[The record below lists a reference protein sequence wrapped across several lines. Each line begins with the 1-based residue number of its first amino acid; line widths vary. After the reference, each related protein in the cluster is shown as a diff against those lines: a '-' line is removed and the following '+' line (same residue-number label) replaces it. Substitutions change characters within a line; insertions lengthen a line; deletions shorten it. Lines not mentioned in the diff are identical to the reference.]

1 MEYWKLVWVFVLA
14 FLFGGYQSEGCWEIE
29 KAALFQLKPF
39 FSRPNG
45 EGISWGKGNCCRWD
59 WVECSTSTGR
69 VTRLFLEDS
78 CDLEKKDIYLGW
90 YLNISLFLPFEELKS
105 LNLGGNNIVGF
116 IDNQGIKK
124 LSKLNKLEIL
134 DFSDNKLS
142 GNNILSHLTQFTSL
156 KTLFLKNCGLQGSID
171 ILKLDNL
178 KNLKELYLNDNK
190 IVSLQSKRQLR
201 TLTKLE
207 VLDLSSNYFNS
218 SKFSSLAVL
227 PHLKSLNIESNK
239 LTEWSYIQDLNVLS
253 NLKILNIS
261 YEGKNNSV
269 PSQDNKRELKLTSLE
284 ELNLWGNVFNSY
296 ILSSLGG
303 LSNLKSLYLYDGYA
317 MEGPIGLPALKN
329 LEKLHLGC
337 GNNENVNLQLQLL
350 DIFPSLK
357 TLSLENLSLKGT
369 IIQRWQNLTNL
380 KELTLTDLSDTSNII
395 RDIGTLTSLE
405 DLVID
410 GCDVDDN
417 LNLHGFCE
425 LRKLQT
431 LAIINRYWDASLP
444 ECFSELTSLKY
455 LDISSNNFFGNI
467 YVFKN
472 LTLLENL
479 DISSNSFFGDISML
493 KNLKSLEYLDLGSNK
508 LFGDISYFMSL
519 ISLRELRLS
528 NNNIEIPSS
537 LAPLFNLSKLQKL
550 YADNNMIYAA
560 ETEMHSLD
568 TPTFQLRSISL
579 SCCGDGGSFP
589 QSLNHQHDLR
599 DVDLS
604 NINFKGDQ
612 FPNWL
617 LENNKKLELL
627 YLVNSS
633 LSGHFQ
639 LPSTSRR
646 GLSGLDVSSNSL
658 DGNIP
663 NEIGAKLPSLWVLN
677 MSNNFFGGGIP
688 ISIGDM
694 ISLQILDFSNNK
706 LSGGIPRHL
715 PMGLYIFDVS
725 NNQLFGDIPSSMEN
739 MSLLALDLSN
749 NTLFGGIPRWMG
761 KMSGLEVLLMANNH
775 FEGPIP
781 VEFCKLNYSLKFL
794 DLSANNI
801 SGSLPSFF
809 SFSRLTHVYLSRNKL
824 KGPITSF
831 INSIDLVT
839 LDLSNNHLTGNI
851 PNWIGNLS
859 SLSYLL
865 LNNNYFEGGIP
876 VQLCDLHCLRLIDV
890 SNNNLSGTIPPCL
903 MNTISNDSSRANYKN
918 SGYDISVGYFS
929 VDVPIK
935 FTMKSISYFYKATV
949 LNYLSGIDLSCNK
962 LTGEIPHQIQH
973 FQDIIV
979 LNFSHNSLIGPIPPA
994 LADLSQIESLDL
1006 SHNNLSGNIPSHLLG
1021 LHFLSFFSVAYNNLS
1036 GTTPQRSGQFA
1047 TFEESS
1053 YVGNPFLCG
1062 EPLPK
1067 NCSIDGPSSS
1077 MPKNATDKGF
1087 IDMEFF
1093 YASFVGSYIVMPLCI
1108 AIVLYINP
1116 YWRQAWFYH
1125 VEAAT
1130 MSCYYFVLDH
1140 ILPKR
1145 FR

>member
-1 MEYWKLVWVFVLA
+1 
-14 FLFGGYQSEGCWEIE
+14 
-29 KAALFQLKPF
+29 
-39 FSRPNG
+39 
-45 EGISWGKGNCCRWD
+45 
-59 WVECSTSTGR
+59 
-69 VTRLFLEDS
+69 
-78 CDLEKKDIYLGW
+78 
-90 YLNISLFLPFEELKS
+90 
-105 LNLGGNNIVGF
+105 
-116 IDNQGIKK
+116 
-124 LSKLNKLEIL
+124 
-134 DFSDNKLS
+134 
-142 GNNILSHLTQFTSL
+142 
-156 KTLFLKNCGLQGSID
+156 
-171 ILKLDNL
+171 
-178 KNLKELYLNDNK
+178 
-190 IVSLQSKRQLR
+190 
-201 TLTKLE
+201 
-207 VLDLSSNYFNS
+207 
-218 SKFSSLAVL
+218 
-227 PHLKSLNIESNK
+227 
-239 LTEWSYIQDLNVLS
+239 
-253 NLKILNIS
+253 
-261 YEGKNNSV
+261 
-269 PSQDNKRELKLTSLE
+269 
-284 ELNLWGNVFNSY
+284 
-296 ILSSLGG
+296 
-303 LSNLKSLYLYDGYA
+303 
-317 MEGPIGLPALKN
+317 
-329 LEKLHLGC
+329 
-337 GNNENVNLQLQLL
+337 
-350 DIFPSLK
+350 
-357 TLSLENLSLKGT
+357 
-369 IIQRWQNLTNL
+369 
-380 KELTLTDLSDTSNII
+380 
-395 RDIGTLTSLE
+395 
-405 DLVID
+405 
-410 GCDVDDN
+410 
-417 LNLHGFCE
+417 
-425 LRKLQT
+425 
-431 LAIINRYWDASLP
+431 
-444 ECFSELTSLKY
+444 
-455 LDISSNNFFGNI
+455 
-467 YVFKN
+467 
-472 LTLLENL
+472 
-479 DISSNSFFGDISML
+479 
-493 KNLKSLEYLDLGSNK
+493 
-508 LFGDISYFMSL
+508 
-519 ISLRELRLS
+519 
-528 NNNIEIPSS
+528 
-537 LAPLFNLSKLQKL
+537 
-550 YADNNMIYAA
+550 
-560 ETEMHSLD
+560 
-568 TPTFQLRSISL
+568 
-579 SCCGDGGSFP
+579 
-589 QSLNHQHDLR
+589 
-599 DVDLS
+599 
-604 NINFKGDQ
+604 GDQ

-639 LPSTSRR
+639 LPPTSRR

-715 PMGLYIFDVS
+715 PMGLFTFDVS

-761 KMSGLEVLLMANNH
+761 KMSGLEILLMANNH

-781 VEFCKLNYSLKFL
+781 VEFCKLNHSLKFL

-903 MNTISNDSSRANYKN
+903 MNTISNDSSRANYEN

-962 LTGEIPHQIQH
+962 LTGEIPDQFQH

-1130 MSCYYFVLDH
+1130 
-1140 ILPKR
+1140 
-1145 FR
+1145 